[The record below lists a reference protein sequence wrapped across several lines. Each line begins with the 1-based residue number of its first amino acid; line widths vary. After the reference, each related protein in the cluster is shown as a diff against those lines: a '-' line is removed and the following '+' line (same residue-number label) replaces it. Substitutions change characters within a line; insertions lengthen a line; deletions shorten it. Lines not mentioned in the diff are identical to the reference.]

1 MYPSGSL
8 RIIILRFSNKY
19 FLAILKNRLPILA
32 RLGCLTLCI
41 DHKFVKG
48 RQGDLQNKA
57 LGIVAII
64 SSENGSRKAFTLGY
78 LSTDDA
84 TDDET
89 IILLEECFK
98 KYDLADPFK
107 QMHIPFVTDAQLRF
121 AIERIYEKA
130 NIDSLKSICFC
141 HNFGNLDKAC
151 IRHLPNYLEDSA
163 EQKEQLKKNFEVA
176 KDLDNYF
183 NALEVHKNDRDLVG
197 NLSIPNWKEL
207 SQDEQ
212 NSTQLKY
219 QPIPNIFDVRFR
231 NQFQRTKGLLSR
243 WQELERIK
251 SNFNHPMHNS
261 VSQLDVSQKTF
272 QYLNA
277 LFDMRK
283 HLIGLI
289 DYYEKDSNFQSTES
303 INSMLYLFEYALD
316 LENANKYEIGIKMAF
331 LDGLTEQFVSHR
343 TNQNDDGTWSW
354 VKSRV
359 PTRIGRIDKI
369 GAFAFPGNQKL
380 LLPRLIKRL
389 KEARKSYRPL
399 KAKFQVTNQI
409 SCNFLQDFQ
418 ISNY

>member
-1 MYPSGSL
+1 M
-8 RIIILRFSNKY
+8 
-19 FLAILKNRLPILA
+19 KNRLPILA
-32 RLGCLTLCI
+32 KLGCLTLCI

-64 SSENGSRKAFTLGY
+64 SSENGSRTAFTLGY

-84 TDDET
+84 TDEET
-89 IILLEECFK
+89 VILVEECFE
-98 KYDLADPFK
+98 KYALADPFK

-121 AIERIYEKA
+121 AIERVYERA
-130 NIDSLKSICFC
+130 NIDSLKSICYC

-151 IRHLPNYLEDSA
+151 LRHLPIYLDDSA
-163 EQKEQLKKNFEVA
+163 DQKEQLKKNFEIA

-183 NALEVHKNDRDLVG
+183 NALEVNKNDRELVG

-207 SQDEQ
+207 SEDER
-212 NSTQLKY
+212 NSTKLKY

-231 NQFQRTKGLLSR
+231 NQFQRIKGLLSR
-243 WQELERIK
+243 WYELERIK
-251 SNFNHPMHNS
+251 SNFNHPMHNL
-261 VSQLDVSQKTF
+261 VSDLDVSQKTF

-277 LFDMRK
+277 LFDMRE
-283 HLIGLI
+283 HLIRLI

-316 LENANKYEIGIKMAF
+316 LENANKYEIAIKMAF

-343 TNQNDDGTWSW
+343 AQPNDDGTWSW
-354 VKSRV
+354 LKSRV

-380 LLPRLIKRL
+380 LLP
-389 KEARKSYRPL
+389 
-399 KAKFQVTNQI
+399 
-409 SCNFLQDFQ
+409 
-418 ISNY
+418 